1 MRGATPF
8 TGIGSFGQLPEV
20 QSSDILWA
28 NPFGTRVNV
37 SCVELLYLLVSELSG
52 RCPNK
57 KRPAEAGLVG
67 HCGAMYCLV
76 ITGVAYT
83 QQNFRAGARK
93 KDTKKGPPEGSPCK
107 MLGD

>member
-1 MRGATPF
+1 MRRATLL

-28 NPFGTRVNV
+28 NPFGTRANV

-57 KRPAEAGLVG
+57 KRPAEASLVE
-67 HCGAMYCLV
+67 HCGAMYCLD
-76 ITGVAYT
+76 IIGVAYT

-93 KDTKKGPPEGSPCK
+93 KTQKKGPPEGSPCR
-107 MLGD
+107 MLCG